1 MQKKITLIRWLSKKI
16 KLNNVKS
23 VIISYLKFNIA
34 KVLLLES
41 LVWKQQSLLTK
52 TNVYS
57 ICNAII
63 YRGEC

>member
-1 MQKKITLIRWLSKKI
+1 MQKKITLIRWLSKKL

-41 LVWKQQSLLTK
+41 LV
-52 TNVYS
+52 
-57 ICNAII
+57 
-63 YRGEC
+63 